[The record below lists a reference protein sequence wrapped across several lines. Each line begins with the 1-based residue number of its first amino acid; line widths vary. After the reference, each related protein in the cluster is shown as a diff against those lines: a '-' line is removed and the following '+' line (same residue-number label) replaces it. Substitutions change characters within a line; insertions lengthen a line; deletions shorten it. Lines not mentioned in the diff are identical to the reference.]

1 MKITKS
7 QLRKIIKEAIGEEN
21 ALMKTINRWS
31 EEGKEIPKE
40 LTVGRMDDE
49 LGFATGER
57 VLEFLAAQ
65 LNVREEDAPDFLRW
79 VADRLEGK

>member
-1 MKITKS
+1 MKITKT

-40 LTVGRMDDE
+40 LTVGRMDDK

-57 VLEFLAAQ
+57 VLEFLFNQ
-65 LNVREEDAPDFLRW
+65 FGVREEAAPDFLRF
-79 VADRLEGK
+79 VANRLEGK